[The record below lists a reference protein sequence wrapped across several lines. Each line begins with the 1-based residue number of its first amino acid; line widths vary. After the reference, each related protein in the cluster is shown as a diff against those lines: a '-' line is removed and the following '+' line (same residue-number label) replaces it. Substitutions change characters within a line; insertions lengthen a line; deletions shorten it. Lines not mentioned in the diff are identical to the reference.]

1 MLGPERRIP
10 DLPRPPARV
19 DRYELVAEVAQG
31 GMAMVYAAR
40 RRDLHGFD
48 KLLALKLLLP
58 HLARED
64 RFVDMFRDELRI
76 AARIQHANVVQVF
89 DVGEHD
95 GMPFM
100 VMEYLRGRSF
110 ANVLQRCEERRED
123 VPRELVIAVIVAV
136 AEGLHAAHEAKSAD
150 GERLGVVHRDVS
162 PQNVHLGFDGQI
174 KVVDFGIAEA
184 RGRLTSTRTGEVK
197 GKMAYLAP
205 EQIHRERPIDR
216 RTDLWAL
223 GVMAWEALAGRR
235 LFRADTDATTMWNVM
250 HAPIPDLRAV
260 APDVPEVVAD
270 QVMACLERDMDLR
283 PSSAAELVGA
293 LDAPDGWRVAQVA
306 SWTSALFA
314 DEKTHEEEALANVLA
329 SPPVVLADA
338 PIARPRRAGMGL
350 VAAALVVVGA
360 GGIAA
365 WAALSSDA
373 RGEAPTAVI
382 ATPPVSAPATTT
394 PPVVAPHEE
403 PAAAVAEPEP
413 VVADPPRARRARSAR
428 SSVRARATESPP
440 PATPPPPP
448 RPSSARA
455 EQLLGNPY

>member
-1 MLGPERRIP
+1 MLAPERRTP

-110 ANVLQRCEERRED
+110 ASVLQRCEERRED

-150 GERLGVVHRDVS
+150 GEPLGVVHRDVS

-205 EQIHRERPIDR
+205 EQIHRERTIDR

-223 GVMAWEALAGRR
+223 GVMAWEALTGRR

-250 HAPIPDLRAV
+250 HATIPDLRAV
-260 APDVPEVVAD
+260 APDVPDAVAD

-283 PSSAAELVGA
+283 PASAAEIVRA
-293 LDAPDGWRVAQVA
+293 LDAPDRWRAAAIA
-306 SWTSALFA
+306 SWMSASFA
-314 DEKTHEEEALANVLA
+314 DEKARDEDALAKVLA
-329 SPPVVLADA
+329 SPPIVDA
-338 PIARPRRAGMGL
+338 PVATPRRASVGL
-350 VAAALVVVGA
+350 VAAALVVLGA

-365 WAALSSDA
+365 WAALSSAAYGD
-373 RGEAPTAVI
+373 T
-382 ATPPVSAPATTT
+382 PATS
-394 PPVVAPHEE
+394 PPVVEAAPVIAPAPPQAPPLIEAPPAIAE
-403 PAAAVAEPEP
+403 PAPVAPE
-413 VVADPPRARRARSAR
+413 PPRARRARSAR
-428 SSVRARATESPP
+428 SSRERETESA
-440 PATPPPPP
+440 ATPPVTTAPTPP
-448 RPSSARA
+448 RAASGRA